1 MKWGDY
7 ILKLEDV
14 LIKGD
19 REFKFV
25 IGGRRRMNILQLI
38 AFLNLINSQ
47 GNNGIIYYETD
58 EVQGGKREITEA
70 YLDGDGNI
78 IFK

>member
-1 MKWGDY
+1 MTN
-7 ILKLEDV
+7 LLRLEDV
-14 LIKGD
+14 LIKSV
-19 REFKFV
+19 REFEFI
-25 IGGRRRMNILQLI
+25 IGGRRRMNLLQLI
-38 AFLNLINSQ
+38 AFLNLVNSQ
-47 GNNGIIYYETD
+47 GNNGSIYYETD

>member
-1 MKWGDY
+1 M
-7 ILKLEDV
+7 LRLEDV
-14 LIKGD
+14 LINCN
-19 REFKFV
+19 REYN
-25 IGGRRRMNILQLI
+25 IILGGSRRMKLLQLI
-38 AFLNLINSQ
+38 AFLNLVNSQ
-47 GNNGIIYYETD
+47 GHNGSIYYETD

>member
-1 MKWGDY
+1 M
-7 ILKLEDV
+7 LRLEDV
-14 LIKGD
+14 LINWN
-19 REFKFV
+19 REYN
-25 IGGRRRMNILQLI
+25 IILGGRRRMSLLQLI
-38 AFLNLINSQ
+38 AFLNLVNSQ
-47 GNNGIIYYETD
+47 GHNGSIYYETD

>member
-1 MKWGDY
+1 M
-7 ILKLEDV
+7 EDV
-14 LIKGD
+14 LIKGG

-25 IGGRRRMNILQLI
+25 IGGRRRMSLLQLI
-38 AFLNLINSQ
+38 AFLNLVNSQ
-47 GNNGIIYYETD
+47 GHNGSIYYETD

>member
-1 MKWGDY
+1 M
-7 ILKLEDV
+7 LRLEDV
-14 LIKGD
+14 LINCN
-19 REFKFV
+19 REYS
-25 IGGRRRMNILQLI
+25 IILGGRSRMSLLQLI
-38 AFLNLINSQ
+38 AFLNLVNSQ
-47 GNNGIIYYETD
+47 GHNGSIYYETD

>member
-1 MKWGDY
+1 
-7 ILKLEDV
+7 
-14 LIKGD
+14 
-19 REFKFV
+19 
-25 IGGRRRMNILQLI
+25 MNILQLI

>member
-1 MKWGDY
+1 M
-7 ILKLEDV
+7 LRLEDV
-14 LIKGD
+14 LINCN
-19 REFKFV
+19 REYNII
-25 IGGRRRMNILQLI
+25 IGGRRRMNLLQLI
-38 AFLNLINSQ
+38 AFLNLVNSQ
-47 GNNGIIYYETD
+47 GHNGSIYYETD

>member
-1 MKWGDY
+1 
-7 ILKLEDV
+7 
-14 LIKGD
+14 
-19 REFKFV
+19 
-25 IGGRRRMNILQLI
+25 MNLLQLI
-38 AFLNLINSQ
+38 AFLNLVNSQ
-47 GNNGIIYYETD
+47 GHKGSIYYESE

>member
-7 ILKLEDV
+7 LLRLEDV
-14 LIKGD
+14 LINAD
-19 REFKFV
+19 REYQFI
-25 IGGRRRMNILQLI
+25 IGGRRRMNLLQLI
-38 AFLNLINSQ
+38 DFLKLVNSQ
-47 GNNGIIYYETD
+47 EHNGSIYYETD

-70 YLDGDGNI
+70 YLDGNGNI

>member
-1 MKWGDY
+1 M
-7 ILKLEDV
+7 EDV
-14 LIKGD
+14 LIKD
-19 REFKFV
+19 RREFKFV
-25 IGGRRRMNILQLI
+25 IGGRHRMNLLQLI
-38 AFLNLINSQ
+38 AFLNLVNSQ
-47 GNNGIIYYETD
+47 GNNGSIYYETD